1 MKAKTLEV
9 PNGSL
14 STKQLRTFRKF
25 RRRLSEKVPEYRIA
39 WVRPYNERII
49 EVGLESQKKIGYRKM
64 LQAADVAI
72 EVGDEADMVIIAG

>member
-9 PNGSL
+9 QNGTL

-64 LQAADVAI
+64 LQAANVAI
-72 EVGDEADMVIIAG
+72 EVGDEADMLIIAG